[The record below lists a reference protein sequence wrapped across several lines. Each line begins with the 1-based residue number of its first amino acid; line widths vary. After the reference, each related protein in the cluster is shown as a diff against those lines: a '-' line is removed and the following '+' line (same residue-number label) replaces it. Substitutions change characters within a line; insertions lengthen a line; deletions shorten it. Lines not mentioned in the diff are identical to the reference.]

1 MTTREQL
8 VNQHIRE
15 FESRQHHID
24 ELLQQARQHAARLP
38 FLKQDLL
45 DIENRHG
52 SLLCDIDEMRHG
64 RIDVHA
70 IQDIERAGPM
80 GIWFG
85 LIDELETFI
94 ERTDH

>member
-24 ELLQQARQHAARLP
+24 ELLLHARQHAARLP
-38 FLKQDLL
+38 FLKKDLL
-45 DIENRHG
+45 GIENRHQK
-52 SLLCDIDEMRHG
+52 LLCDLSEMKQG
-64 RIDVHA
+64 RIDHDA
-70 IQDIERAGPM
+70 IQDIEQAGPM

-94 ERTDH
+94 ERTEH